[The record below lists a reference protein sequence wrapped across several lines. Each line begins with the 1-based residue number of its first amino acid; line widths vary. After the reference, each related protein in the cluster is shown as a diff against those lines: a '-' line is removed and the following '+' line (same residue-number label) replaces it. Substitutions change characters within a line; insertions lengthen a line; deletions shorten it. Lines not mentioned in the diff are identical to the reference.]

1 MIEDKIALHLKDLR
15 KLKQELHEIKKDVKD
30 EEKIETEEYLEL
42 KRTYKD
48 LKTQVKDLEEKTL
61 LSLAQDTSY
70 QQLKEKQKKK
80 EEEIAQLNAKLFEVV
95 GELPP
100 KFFQMNVETEEGP
113 VRVQIQPEMRL
124 YLNGKEEKKR
134 V

>member
-1 MIEDKIALHLKDLR
+1 MQI
-15 KLKQELHEIKKDVKD
+15 
-30 EEKIETEEYLEL
+30 
-42 KRTYKD
+42 
-48 LKTQVKDLEEKTL
+48 
-61 LSLAQDTSY
+61 
-70 QQLKEKQKKK
+70 KK

>member
-70 QQLKEKQKKK
+70 QQLKEMQIKK

-100 KFFQMNVETEEGP
+100 KFFQMNVETEEGA

-124 YLNGKEEKKR
+124 YLKGKEEKKR